1 MTSRAIYF
9 DGLLRVYIVRMKFAK
24 YTFLLSGIYGLL
36 ILLPYYFLEN
46 KVGVDKP
53 PAITHPEFYYG
64 FIGLASVFQLV
75 FLLISTDPIRY
86 RPLMIISVLEKLSF
100 GIAGIVLY
108 VKGRLDGP
116 FFLGGMIDLVL
127 AVLFVISY
135 VLVKRR
141 EAVL

>member
-1 MTSRAIYF
+1 
-9 DGLLRVYIVRMKFAK
+9 MKFAK

-46 KVGVDKP
+46 TVGVDNP

-86 RPLMIISVLEKLSF
+86 RPLMIVSVLEKLSF
-100 GIAGIVLY
+100 GLAAIVLY
-108 VKGRLDGP
+108 AKGRLDGP
-116 FFLGGMIDLVL
+116 FFLGGMLDLVL
-127 AVLFVISY
+127 AVLFVASFLSTRDQPKSEGS
-135 VLVKRR
+135 V
-141 EAVL
+141 